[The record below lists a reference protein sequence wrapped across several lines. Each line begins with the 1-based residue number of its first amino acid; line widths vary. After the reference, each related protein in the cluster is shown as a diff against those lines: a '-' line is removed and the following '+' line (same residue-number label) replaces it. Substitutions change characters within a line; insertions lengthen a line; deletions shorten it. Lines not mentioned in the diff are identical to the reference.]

1 MKKKGFDPC
10 QVIHKL
16 VNVFLYNVPKYTKL
30 LTSVLLL
37 IYLINIH

>member
-10 QVIHKL
+10 QVIHKQ
-16 VNVFLYNVPKYTKL
+16 VNVFLYNVLKYTKL